1 MGLPAQIV
9 VAGRMGQRQVWEV
22 LFTFTCEN
30 PRWQEQQLLER
41 LPQADQS
48 LREVVSLQPRGYPP
62 QSSQPGAWHGTLP
75 INAQLAWEQLPELAA
90 LVNTLPATTT
100 VALLGWR
107 RCFSAWRQPAV
118 ELTPLQ
124 LSLKPADLWSLPFCL
139 PDGCVLRRHL
149 PTQSNTPDQQPPE
162 TQLAEALGAA
172 QPWGIFTGP
181 ILEYTHLITDPEPWL
196 QQRDQQISEQSQRWG
211 WPWRQELELRRHSR
225 WLAAWQ
231 AFEQGEA
238 KQALE
243 LWRRGCCHSQAPLA
257 KQWLDAL
264 HLFSRCQ
271 EHQPAAVTVAD
282 LLREEVWKTEGC
294 RLLGLRAT
302 PWA

>member
-1 MGLPAQIV
+1 VPRAPSAAAINKAATLGAAGGTAATPAAV
-9 VAGRMGQRQVWEV
+9 P
-22 LFTFTCEN
+22 C
-30 PRWQEQQLLER
+30 
-41 LPQADQS
+41 
-48 LREVVSLQPRGYPP
+48 
-62 QSSQPGAWHGTLP
+62 
-75 INAQLAWEQLPELAA
+75 EQLPEPSLLSEDLEQHWAC
-90 LVNTLPATTT
+90 PARGRQEE
-100 VALLGWR
+100 V
-107 RCFSAWRQPAV
+107 CSARTASWVCSRQGGFVTAGG
-118 ELTPLQ
+118 Q
-124 LSLKPADLWSLPFCL
+124 A
-139 PDGCVLRRHL
+139 
-149 PTQSNTPDQQPPE
+149 
-162 TQLAEALGAA
+162 AEALGAA

-271 EHQPAAVTVAD
+271 EHQPAAVTVAE

-294 RLLGLRAT
+294 RLLGLRTT